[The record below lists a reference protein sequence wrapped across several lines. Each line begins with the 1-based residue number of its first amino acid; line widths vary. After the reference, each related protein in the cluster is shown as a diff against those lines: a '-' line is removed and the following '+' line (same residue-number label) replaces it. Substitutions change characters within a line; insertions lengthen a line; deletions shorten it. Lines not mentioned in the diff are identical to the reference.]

1 MPPLVVVPGS
11 HAAEIRAALDDPDAL
26 IRHNPRWREA
36 MGTCIHAGVETLNE
50 FDVDGIVLALADQP
64 KITPQILN
72 RLLVTHWATGQPIV
86 ASQYADTVGV
96 PVYFSRAPRPK
107 AISIRPKITPDW
119 PRLRRLSRNAS
130 SKVTRGAIA
139 SACSCPRIRRF
150 TGWALPSVTGPAS
163 PAFFCPSAVIGAHEA
178 TPALAAPLTDSRLV
192 NVRAFKSVAMDPAV
206 PSNAS

>member
-96 PVYFSRAPRPK
+96 SCLLLACPEAEGD
-107 AISIRPKITPDW
+107 IDTPEDYA
-119 PRLRRLSRNAS
+119 R
-130 SKVTRGAIA
+130 
-139 SACSCPRIRRF
+139 
-150 TGWALPSVTGPAS
+150 
-163 PAFFCPSAVIGAHEA
+163 
-178 TPALAAPLTDSRLV
+178 LAAPSSSLPQRV
-192 NVRAFKSVAMDPAV
+192 K
-206 PSNAS
+206 